1 MHSGIAL
8 ALPGLLPARQDP
20 APLLRLLRPR
30 HDRLRRSDNHL
41 LQRGE
46 QNIENSFQRLRE
58 RDSRNL
64 GHKYVSLGS
73 PYIFELIW
81 TCEIVAKKITLHENF
96 HHH

>member
-46 QNIENSFQRLRE
+46 QNMENSFRGCVRE
-58 RDSRNL
+58 IHATWVINMSLLVALTSLNL
-64 GHKYVSLGS
+64 FGPVK
-73 PYIFELIW
+73 
-81 TCEIVAKKITLHENF
+81 
-96 HHH
+96 